1 MRFESSNDI
10 EICRVENQSVEN
22 EKQESRV
29 MNLGFQ
35 VADVKKPFGPQ
46 EEDNY
51 ILNKATGQKL
61 MLKPRGRGSYVMEV
75 QFVGGEKTT
84 ITVDSGAEESVCPWE
99 WGERLFGTQHSR
111 EHMQFRNAS
120 GGTIQHWGKREVRV
134 TSTF

>member
-1 MRFESSNDI
+1 M
-10 EICRVENQSVEN
+10 
-22 EKQESRV
+22 
-29 MNLGFQ
+29 
-35 VADVKKPFGPQ
+35 FGPQ

-99 WGERLFGTQHSR
+99 WGERLFGTKHSR

-120 GGTIQHWGKREVRV
+120 GGMIPHWGQREVKV